1 MQATLGYQPAHLPD
15 LGKGDAYC
23 DDNTDIHDNATRHCH
38 RLREIA
44 VQSMISATAADRATR
59 ALRSKTRQAV
69 Q

>member
-1 MQATLGYQPAHLPD
+1 MQATLGYQPALLPD
-15 LGKGDAYC
+15 PSQGGAYC

-44 VQSMISATAADRATR
+44 VQSTISATAADRATR
-59 ALRSKTRQAV
+59 ALRSKTRQAI